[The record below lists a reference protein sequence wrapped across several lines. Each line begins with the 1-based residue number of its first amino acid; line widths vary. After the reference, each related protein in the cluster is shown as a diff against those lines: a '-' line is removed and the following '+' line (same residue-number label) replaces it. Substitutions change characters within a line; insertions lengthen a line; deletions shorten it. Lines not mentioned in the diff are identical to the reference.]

1 MFTHSLEATTMASI
15 AVADDN
21 ITIINGL
28 TLFTNHYSIS
38 LRLAYISMC
47 YFLPLVHG
55 SECPFSTAVSA

>member
-1 MFTHSLEATTMASI
+1 MASI